1 MANLLVHSANSLDI
15 SDNEG
20 RLEAKLDRGKEN
32 VPPADA
38 FAALVVKRATDGP
51 RAPLR
56 NLDVAEF
63 YDF

>member
-1 MANLLVHSANSLDI
+1 MANLLVHSANRLDI
-15 SDNEG
+15 SDNEI
-20 RLEAKLDRGKEN
+20 RLEAKIDRGKEN

-38 FAALVVKRATDGP
+38 VAGPVAKRATDGL

-63 YDF
+63 YDL